1 MSSIRGKRKGMGKIA
16 FLANKP
22 RILNLMEK
30 GYSPILIFE
39 ELRKM
44 GQTLC
49 SYRQFCRYLAT
60 LRNEQQSPTLSIS
73 SPLASPSSAPAQAA
87 SSAQVLPEAGATAAL
102 PPAEE
107 AVLPKKRERKR
118 KRDAVV
124 NADFI
129 PTEFPID

>member
-1 MSSIRGKRKGMGKIA
+1 MSSIKVRRGQGRVE
-16 FLANKP
+16 FLASLPIIREQRRAGKTAAMTYE
-22 RILNLMEK
+22 NLKSSGRLTISYKQFWKYWAKMPDVPV
-30 GYSPILIFE
+30 SP
-39 ELRKM
+39 
-44 GQTLC
+44 
-49 SYRQFCRYLAT
+49 
-60 LRNEQQSPTLSIS
+60 
-73 SPLASPSSAPAQAA
+73 SPLASPSPAPAQAA
-87 SSAQVLPEAGATAAL
+87 SSAQVLPEVGATAAL